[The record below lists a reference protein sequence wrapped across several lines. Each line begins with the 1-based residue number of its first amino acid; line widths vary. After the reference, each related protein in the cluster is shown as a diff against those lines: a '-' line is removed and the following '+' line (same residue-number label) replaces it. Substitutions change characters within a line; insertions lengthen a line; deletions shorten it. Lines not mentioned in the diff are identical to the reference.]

1 MNVVEH
7 AMTYFNIFQIADD
20 APIFTLSFLKVNDM
34 VAAFW
39 LRFSKPLISHAVTHE
54 GSVMAVNQVKL
65 FGPLTAIFL
74 IIKYNKLS
82 FLKDMNL
89 MQ

>member
-1 MNVVEH
+1 MLLNIF
-7 AMTYFNIFQIADD
+7 YIFQIADA

-39 LRFSKPLISHAVTHE
+39 LRFSKPLISHAVTRE

-65 FGPLTAIFL
+65 FGLLKSIYL
-74 IIKYNKLS
+74 IKKYNKLS

>member
-1 MNVVEH
+1 MLLNTWSH
-7 AMTYFNIFQIADD
+7 IFQIADGGGTS
-20 APIFTLSFLKVNDM
+20 IFTLPFLKVNDM

-39 LRFSKPLISHAVTHE
+39 LRFSKPLISHAVNRE
-54 GSVMAVNQVKL
+54 GSVMAFNQVKL
-65 FGPLTAIFL
+65 FGPLKAIYL

-82 FLKDMNL
+82 FFKDMNL